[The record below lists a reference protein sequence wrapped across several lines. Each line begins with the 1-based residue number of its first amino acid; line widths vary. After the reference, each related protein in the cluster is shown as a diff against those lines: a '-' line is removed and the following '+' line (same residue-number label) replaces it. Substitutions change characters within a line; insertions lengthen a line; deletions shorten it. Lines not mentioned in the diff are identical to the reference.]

1 MSDNEVI
8 MNLQR
13 DLFAVLN
20 NSTMPLMVKSL
31 VVENALLKLNSEL
44 KNEQIANL
52 QASQEVNLHV
62 DTLEVNTGNSDASS
76 NESDKTDEV
85 KQDNG

>member
-31 VVENALLKLNSEL
+31 VVENALLKLNAEL
-44 KNEQIANL
+44 KNEQIADL
-52 QASQEVNLHV
+52 QANQEVNLHV
-62 DTLEVNTGNSDASS
+62 DTLEMNTG
-76 NESDKTDEV
+76 SDKTDEV
-85 KQDNG
+85 KE

>member
-13 DLFAVLN
+13 DLFAVIN

-31 VVENALLKLNSEL
+31 VVENALLKLNAEL

-62 DTLEVNTGNSDASS
+62 DTLEMNTGS
-76 NESDKTDEV
+76 NKTDEV
-85 KQDNG
+85 KE

>member
-8 MNLQR
+8 INLQR
-13 DLFAVLN
+13 DLFSVLN

-31 VVENALLKLNSEL
+31 VVENALLKLNAEL

-52 QASQEVNLHV
+52 QANQEVNLHI
-62 DTLEVNTGNSDASS
+62 DTLEMNTGTK
-76 NESDKTDEV
+76 DKQAEAEEAE
-85 KQDNG
+85 KE

>member
-31 VVENALLKLNSEL
+31 VVENALLKLNAEL
-44 KNEQIANL
+44 KNEQISNL
-52 QASQEVNLHV
+52 QANQEVNLHV
-62 DTLEVNTGNSDASS
+62 DTLEMNTG
-76 NESDKTDEV
+76 SDKTDEA
-85 KQDNG
+85 KE

>member
-31 VVENALLKLNSEL
+31 VVENALLKLNSE
-44 KNEQIANL
+44 
-52 QASQEVNLHV
+52 
-62 DTLEVNTGNSDASS
+62 
-76 NESDKTDEV
+76 
-85 KQDNG
+85 

>member
-44 KNEQIANL
+44 KNEQISNL
-52 QASQEVNLHV
+52 QANQEVNLHV
-62 DTLEVNTGNSDASS
+62 DTLEMNTG
-76 NESDKTDEV
+76 SDKTDEV
-85 KQDNG
+85 KE

>member
-44 KNEQIANL
+44 KNEQIENL
-52 QASQEVNLHV
+52 QANQEVNLHV
-62 DTLEVNTGNSDASS
+62 DTLEMNTG
-76 NESDKTDEV
+76 SDKTDEV
-85 KQDNG
+85 KE

>member
-1 MSDNEVI
+1 MSDNEII

-13 DLFAVLN
+13 DLFSVLN

-31 VVENALLKLNSEL
+31 VVENALLKLNAEL

-52 QASQEVNLHV
+52 QADQEVNLHV
-62 DTLEVNTGNSDASS
+62 DTLEMNTGTK
-76 NESDKTDEV
+76 DKQAEAEEAE
-85 KQDNG
+85 KE

>member
-31 VVENALLKLNSEL
+31 VVENALLKLNAEL

-52 QASQEVNLHV
+52 QDNQEVNLHV
-62 DTLEVNTGNSDASS
+62 DTLEMNTG
-76 NESDKTDEV
+76 SDKTDEV
-85 KQDNG
+85 KE

>member
-8 MNLQR
+8 INLQR
-13 DLFAVLN
+13 DLFSVLN

-31 VVENALLKLNSEL
+31 VVENALLKLNAEL

-52 QASQEVNLHV
+52 QANQKVNLHV
-62 DTLEVNTGNSDASS
+62 DTLEMNTGTK
-76 NESDKTDEV
+76 DKQAEAEEAE
-85 KQDNG
+85 KE

>member
-13 DLFAVLN
+13 DLFAVIN

-31 VVENALLKLNSEL
+31 VVENALLKLNAEL

-52 QASQEVNLHV
+52 QANQEVNLHV
-62 DTLEVNTGNSDASS
+62 DTLEMNTG
-76 NESDKTDEV
+76 SDKTDEV
-85 KQDNG
+85 KE

>member
-8 MNLQR
+8 INLQR
-13 DLFAVLN
+13 DLFSVLN

-31 VVENALLKLNSEL
+31 VVENALLKLNAEL

-52 QASQEVNLHV
+52 QANQEVNLHV
-62 DTLEVNTGNSDASS
+62 DTLEMNTGTK
-76 NESDKTDEV
+76 DKQTEAEEAE
-85 KQDNG
+85 KE

>member
-52 QASQEVNLHV
+52 QANQEVNLHV
-62 DTLEVNTGNSDASS
+62 DTLEVNTGS
-76 NESDKTDEV
+76 SDKTDEV
-85 KQDNG
+85 KEDNG

>member
-13 DLFAVLN
+13 ELFAVLN

-44 KNEQIANL
+44 KNEQIDDL
-52 QASQEVNLHV
+52 QANQEVNLHV
-62 DTLEVNTGNSDASS
+62 DTLEMNTGS
-76 NESDKTDEV
+76 NKTDEV
-85 KQDNG
+85 KE

>member
-44 KNEQIANL
+44 KNEQIADL
-52 QASQEVNLHV
+52 QANQEVNLHV
-62 DTLEVNTGNSDASS
+62 DTLAVNTGSDT
-76 NESDKTDEV
+76 TDEV
-85 KQDNG
+85 KE

>member
-8 MNLQR
+8 INLQR
-13 DLFAVLN
+13 DLFSVLN

-31 VVENALLKLNSEL
+31 VVENALLKLNAEL

-52 QASQEVNLHV
+52 QANQEVNLHV
-62 DTLEVNTGNSDASS
+62 DTLEMNTGAKN
-76 NESDKTDEV
+76 
-85 KQDNG
+85 KQAEAEEAEKE

>member
-44 KNEQIANL
+44 KNEQITNL

-62 DTLEVNTGNSDASS
+62 DTLEVNTGS
-76 NESDKTDEV
+76 NDETDEV

>member
-20 NSTMPLMVKSL
+20 NSTMPIMVKSL

-52 QASQEVNLHV
+52 QANQEVNLHV
-62 DTLEVNTGNSDASS
+62 DTLEMNTGS
-76 NESDKTDEV
+76 NKTDEV
-85 KQDNG
+85 KE

>member
-62 DTLEVNTGNSDASS
+62 DTLEVNTGS
-76 NESDKTDEV
+76 NDKTDEV

>member
-44 KNEQIANL
+44 KSEQIANL
-52 QASQEVNLHV
+52 QANQEVNLHV
-62 DTLEVNTGNSDASS
+62 DTLEMNTGS
-76 NESDKTDEV
+76 NKTDEV
-85 KQDNG
+85 KE

>member
-8 MNLQR
+8 INLQR
-13 DLFAVLN
+13 DLFSVLN

-31 VVENALLKLNSEL
+31 VVENALLKLNAEL

-52 QASQEVNLHV
+52 QANQEVNLHV
-62 DTLEVNTGNSDASS
+62 DTLEMNTGTK
-76 NESDKTDEV
+76 DKQAEAEEAE
-85 KQDNG
+85 KE

>member
-44 KNEQIANL
+44 KNEQIASL
-52 QASQEVNLHV
+52 QANQEVNLHV

>member
-31 VVENALLKLNSEL
+31 VVENALLKLNAEL

-52 QASQEVNLHV
+52 QANQEVNFHV
-62 DTLEVNTGNSDASS
+62 DTLEMNTG
-76 NESDKTDEV
+76 SDKTDEV
-85 KQDNG
+85 KE

>member
-31 VVENALLKLNSEL
+31 VVENALLKLNAEL

-52 QASQEVNLHV
+52 QSNQEVNLHV
-62 DTLEVNTGNSDASS
+62 DTLEMNTG
-76 NESDKTDEV
+76 SDKTDEV
-85 KQDNG
+85 KE